1 MKDQDEILKIREVM
15 TQAEVQHRN
24 VAEALYE
31 VGYRL
36 DPYPNGKSKDQF
48 IEIIGNLS
56 ASLDKARN
64 FLTIA
69 HAARIN
75 ETFGITME
83 RHRELKPDCAVCQF
97 LDETSLVKS

>member
-1 MKDQDEILKIREVM
+1 MSERDELKEFVRSLRTSVDG
-15 TQAEVQHRN
+15 
-24 VAEALYE
+24 VADSLWNA
-31 VGYRL
+31 GYRL
-36 DPYPNGKSKDQF
+36 DPYPNGKSKDEF

-83 RHRELKPDCAVCQF
+83 RHRELKPDCAVCKF